1 MGVLAFLSV
10 MTIHD
15 LVAKYTEG
23 RNHYLTER
31 YNETEVRNEFL
42 DPARPT
48 HEREVLVEEPL
59 KAGAGEHTKKP
70 DYTFR
75 LYSERKFFVE
85 AKKPHVDIST
95 DSAPAR
101 QCRRYGY
108 TAKSTY

>member
-1 MGVLAFLSV
+1 MEGFAFLLV
-10 MTIHD
+10 MTIQD

-23 RNHYLTER
+23 RNHYLTDR

-42 DPARPT
+42 DPLFHLLGWDITNADARPT

-75 LYSERKFFVE
+75 LFAERLFILE
-85 AKKPHVDIST
+85 AKNP
-95 DSAPAR
+95 
-101 QCRRYGY
+101 
-108 TAKSTY
+108 